1 MATADPGLGSWTPP
15 NMFAMLRAMVNAG
28 VIIFTGSGA
37 PTNGT
42 SGTGAGT
49 TGKGSIYVDIST
61 GNQYI
66 NAGTTASPIWNLDAA
81 SGGALSGNASI
92 SQVTNGYAADTLL
105 AGSAVAA
112 PLGGFLAKNRY
123 YCYFDMVKT
132 AAGTAQFTVTLRI
145 GTTGTVSDAA
155 ICTFA
160 FAAGTA
166 AADTGSFEVFAN
178 FQSVG
183 GGTSAV
189 VAGVCVCSHALAATG
204 LISTGASGNG
214 QIQNTSA
221 GFNSTT
227 GTFISLSVN
236 GGASFSGTNSVVQ
249 AELHS
254 F

>member
-1 MATADPGLGSWTPP
+1 MAFAYRQLKNIQGMLGQLVRNDVWW
-15 NMFAMLRAMVNAG
+15 
-28 VIIFTGSGA
+28 ITGTGA

-42 SGTGAGT
+42 TGTGANQAGPGSVYTDANSGNTYVNNGT
-49 TGKGSIYVDIST
+49 K
-61 GNQYI
+61 
-66 NAGTTASPIWNLDAA
+66 ASPTWNLDAIT
-81 SGGALSGNASI
+81 GGTLTGNASI
-92 SQVTNGYAADTLL
+92 SQVTNGYAADTSL
-105 AGSAVAA
+105 AGSVVAA
-112 PLGGFLAKNRY
+112 PVGGFVAKSRY

-132 AAGTAQFTVTLRI
+132 AAGTAAFTVTLRI
-145 GTTGTVSDAA
+145 GTAGTVADPA

-160 FAAGTA
+160 FGAGTA
-166 AADTGSFEVFAN
+166 AADTGSFETFAN

-214 QIQNTSA
+214 QIQNTSS

-227 GTFISLSVN
+227 GLFVGLSVN
-236 GGASFSGTNSVVQ
+236 GGASFVGTNSVVQ